1 MIAIPRSIARIPLLR
16 GVVRLA
22 LAGWANLFYG
32 RYLVERRQGLTLLL
46 DRSNAV
52 DWELHTSGIWEPESV
67 ERLFAL
73 ADKERG
79 YCPDGAVFLDI
90 GAHWGFYA
98 LLACTTR
105 AGSSASSPSSP
116 IRRTTRSCRPTCSST
131 RRAPAIEA
139 LKLAASDRAATFGL
153 QVDSRNR
160 GGARLVTPGRDTVTC
175 QAVRIDKVLDFAG
188 KLLVVKI
195 DVETHEEA
203 ALDGLLPLL
212 QKNHCVLQI
221 EVWTGAESMDDDR
234 PRRVIERLAKIGIRH
249 VDTFDSDY
257 FFVSERRG
265 K

>member
-1 MIAIPRSIARIPLLR
+1 MIAVPRSIARIPLLR

-22 LAGWANLFYG
+22 LTVWANAFYG
-32 RYLVERRQGLTLLL
+32 RYLVERRQGLTLLI
-46 DRSNAV
+46 DRNNAV
-52 DWELHTSGIWEPESV
+52 DWQLHVSGSWEPESV

-73 ADKERG
+73 VEKERA
-79 YCPDGAVFLDI
+79 YCPDGAVFLDV

-98 LLACTTR
+98 LLAHR
-105 AGSSASSPSSP
+105 KGWFERIVAFEPDPANYAQLQANLFLNRASS
-116 IRRTTRSCRPTCSST
+116 
-131 RRAPAIEA
+131 AIEA
-139 LKLAASDRAATFGL
+139 LKLAASDREATFGL
-153 QVDSRNR
+153 SVDSRNR
-160 GGARLVTPGRDTVTC
+160 GGAQLVPAGRDAVTC

-203 ALDGLLPLL
+203 ALDGLMALL
-212 QKNHCVLQI
+212 ARNHCVLQI
-221 EVWTGAESMDDDR
+221 EVWTGAESRDDDR
-234 PRRVIERLAKIGIRH
+234 PRRVIERLAGLGIRH

>member
-16 GVVRLA
+16 GVVRLL
-22 LAGWANLFYG
+22 LAGWTDLFYG

-46 DRSNAV
+46 DRGNAV
-52 DWELHTSGIWEPESV
+52 DRELHTAGTWEPASV

-73 ADKERG
+73 TGQERG

-98 LLACTTR
+98 LLAL
-105 AGSSASSPSSP
+105 
-116 IRRTTRSCRPTCSST
+116 ST
-131 RRAPAIEA
+131 GWFERIVAFEPDPANYAQLQANLFLNGAANDIEA
-139 LKLAASDRAATFGL
+139 MKLAASDRAATFGL
-153 QVDSRNR
+153 EVDSRNR
-160 GGARLVTPGRDTVTC
+160 GGAQLVPAARDRVTC
-175 QAVRIDKVLDFAG
+175 EAVRIDSVLDFAG
-188 KLLVVKI
+188 KLLVVKM

-203 ALDGLLPLL
+203 ALDGLLALL
-212 QKNHCVLQI
+212 AKNHSVLQI
-221 EVWTGAESMDDDR
+221 EVWTGAESLDDDR
-234 PRRVIERLAKIGIRH
+234 PRRVIERLAQLGIRH

>member
-16 GVVRLA
+16 GVVRLL
-22 LAGWANLFYG
+22 LAGWANVFYG

-52 DWELHTSGIWEPESV
+52 DRELHTSGIWEPQSV

-73 ADKERG
+73 TEQERG
-79 YCPDGAVFLDI
+79 YCPDGSVFLDI

-98 LLACTTR
+98 LLAR
-105 AGSSASSPSSP
+105 AKGWFERIVAFEPDPANYAQLQANLFLNQASA
-116 IRRTTRSCRPTCSST
+116 R
-131 RRAPAIEA
+131 IEA
-139 LKLAASDRAATFGL
+139 LQLAASDRAATFGL

-160 GGARLVTPGRDTVTC
+160 GGAQLVEAARDTVTC
-175 QAVRIDKVLDFAG
+175 QAVRIDSVLDFAG

-234 PRRVIERLAKIGIRH
+234 PRRVIERLARIGIRH
-249 VDTFDSDY
+249 VDTLDSDY

>member
-16 GVVRLA
+16 GVVRLV

-52 DWELHTSGIWEPESV
+52 DRELHISGLWEPESV
-67 ERLFAL
+67 GRLFAL

-98 LLACTTR
+98 LLAR
-105 AGSSASSPSSP
+105 SKGWFERIVAFEPDPANYEQLQANLFLNSAGAD
-116 IRRTTRSCRPTCSST
+116 
-131 RRAPAIEA
+131 IEA
-139 LKLAASDRAATFGL
+139 LKLAASDRAAAFGL
-153 QVDSRNR
+153 RVDNRNR
-160 GGARLVTPGRDTVTC
+160 GGAQLVQTAHDTVTC
-175 QAVRIDKVLDFAG
+175 QAVRVDSVLDVAG
-188 KLLVVKI
+188 KLLVVKM
-195 DVETHEEA
+195 DVENHEEA

-212 QKNHCVLQI
+212 ANNHCVLQI
-221 EVWTGAESMDDDR
+221 EVWTGTESLDDDR
-234 PRRVIERLAKIGIRH
+234 PRRVIERLAKLGIRH

-265 K
+265 R

>member
-52 DWELHTSGIWEPESV
+52 DWELHTSGIWEPASV

-73 ADKERG
+73 ADGERG
-79 YCPDGAVFLDI
+79 HCPDGAVFLDI

-98 LLACTTR
+98 LLAHAKGWFERIVAFEPDPANYAQLQANLFLNGATT
-105 AGSSASSPSSP
+105 
-116 IRRTTRSCRPTCSST
+116 
-131 RRAPAIEA
+131 AIEA

-153 QVDSRNR
+153 KVDNRNR
-160 GGARLVTPGRDTVTC
+160 GGAHLVAAANDTVTC
-175 QAVRIDKVLDFAG
+175 EAVRVDSVLDVAG
-188 KLLVVKI
+188 KLLVVKM
-195 DVETHEEA
+195 DVENHEEA
-203 ALDGLLPLL
+203 ALDGLLALL
-212 QKNHCVLQI
+212 AKNHCVLQI
-221 EVWTGAESMDDDR
+221 EVWTGAESLDNDR
-234 PRRVIERLAKIGIRH
+234 PRRVIERLAQLGIRH
-249 VDTFDSDY
+249 VDTLDSDY

-265 K
+265 R

>member
-1 MIAIPRSIARIPLLR
+1 MIAIPRSVARIPLLR
-16 GVVRLA
+16 GVVRLF

-67 ERLFAL
+67 TRLFAL
-73 ADKERG
+73 AEQERG
-79 YCPDGAVFLDI
+79 HCPDGEVFLDI

-98 LLACTTR
+98 LLAHGKGWFER
-105 AGSSASSPSSP
+105 IVAFEPDPANYAQLQANLFLNGASM
-116 IRRTTRSCRPTCSST
+116 
-131 RRAPAIEA
+131 AVEA
-139 LKLAASDRAATFGL
+139 LQLAASDCAATFGL

-160 GGARLVTPGRDTVTC
+160 GGTQLVAAARDTVTC
-175 QAVRIDKVLDFAG
+175 QAVRVDSVLDFAG

-212 QKNHCVLQI
+212 AKNHCVLQI
-221 EVWTGAESMDDDR
+221 EVWTGAESLDDDR
-234 PRRVIERLAKIGIRH
+234 PRRVIERLAQLGIRH

-265 K
+265 R

>member
-1 MIAIPRSIARIPLLR
+1 M
-16 GVVRLA
+16 VRLA

-67 ERLFAL
+67 GRLFAL

-79 YCPDGAVFLDI
+79 YCPDGTVFLDI

-98 LLACTTR
+98 LLAHAR
-105 AGSSASSPSSP
+105 GWFERIVAFEPDPANYAQLQANLFLNGAS
-116 IRRTTRSCRPTCSST
+116 T
-131 RRAPAIEA
+131 AIEA

-153 QVDSRNR
+153 RVDSRNR
-160 GGARLVTPGRDTVTC
+160 GGAQLVEAARDTVTC
-175 QAVRIDKVLDFAG
+175 EAVRIDSVLDFAG
-188 KLLVVKI
+188 KLLVVKM
-195 DVETHEEA
+195 DVENHEEA

-212 QKNHCVLQI
+212 AKNHCVLQI
-221 EVWTGAESMDDDR
+221 EVWTGAESLDDDR
-234 PRRVIERLAKIGIRH
+234 PRRVIDRLATIGIRH
-249 VDTFDSDY
+249 VDSFDSDY

-265 K
+265 R

>member
-16 GVVRLA
+16 GAVRLL
-22 LAGWANLFYG
+22 LAGWADLFYG

-67 ERLFAL
+67 GRLFAL

-79 YCPDGAVFLDI
+79 YFPGGAVFLDI

-98 LLACTTR
+98 LMAHDKGWFERIVAFEPDPANYAQLQANLFLN
-105 AGSSASSPSSP
+105 GAS
-116 IRRTTRSCRPTCSST
+116 T
-131 RRAPAIEA
+131 AIEA

-153 QVDSRNR
+153 KVDSRNR
-160 GGARLVTPGRDTVTC
+160 GGAQLVQAARDTVTC
-175 QAVRIDKVLDFAG
+175 EAVRIDSVLDFPG
-188 KLLVVKI
+188 KLLVVKM
-195 DVETHEEA
+195 DVENHEEA
-203 ALDGLLPLL
+203 ALDGLLALL
-212 QKNHCVLQI
+212 AKNHCVLQI
-221 EVWTGAESMDDDR
+221 EVWTGAESLDDDR

>member
-1 MIAIPRSIARIPLLR
+1 MIAIPRGIARIPLLR
-16 GVVRLA
+16 GVFRLL

-67 ERLFAL
+67 GRLFAL
-73 ADKERG
+73 AGKERG

-98 LLACTTR
+98 LLAHGKGWFER
-105 AGSSASSPSSP
+105 IVAFEPDPANYAQLQANLFLNQAG
-116 IRRTTRSCRPTCSST
+116 T
-131 RRAPAIEA
+131 AIEA
-139 LKLAASDRAATFGL
+139 MKLAASDRAATFGL
-153 QVDSRNR
+153 RVDSRNR
-160 GGARLVTPGRDTVTC
+160 GGAQLVAAAPDSVTC
-175 QAVRIDKVLDFAG
+175 QAVRIDSVLDFAG
-188 KLLVVKI
+188 KLLVVKM
-195 DVETHEEA
+195 DVETHEES
-203 ALDGLLPLL
+203 ALDGLLALL
-212 QKNHCVLQI
+212 AKNHCVLQI
-221 EVWTGAESMDDDR
+221 EVWTGAESLDDDR
-234 PRRVIERLAKIGIRH
+234 PRRVIERLARLGIRH